1 VNAELAWLEFHHG
14 PGFGDHGSRVAQL
27 AVAAA
32 GFLSLERHEV
42 ERLWFSSL
50 IHDLGKTDVDPG
62 ILDKRDPLTDLE
74 VAEVQRHPQT
84 GHDFISGLVHPAVA
98 EAVLCHHER
107 WDGGGYP
114 NGVRGKSIPLLS
126 RLIFVADAYDVM
138 TTGRRYKPGLDIK
151 AAGEELLRWSGRQ
164 FDPQVVD
171 ALASVDHRLL
181 LSSHEPSGHQ
191 H

>member
-1 VNAELAWLEFHHG
+1 MAVREKLSFGLKNGPRAADILPARGGSVNAELAWLEFHHG

-98 EAVLCHHER
+98 DYVR
-107 WDGGGYP
+107 Q
-114 NGVRGKSIPLLS
+114 NGLYQSKDS
-126 RLIFVADAYDVM
+126 
-138 TTGRRYKPGLDIK
+138 TGVG
-151 AAGEELLRWSGRQ
+151 
-164 FDPQVVD
+164 
-171 ALASVDHRLL
+171 
-181 LSSHEPSGHQ
+181 
-191 H
+191 